1 MRKSLRLI
9 LLASIADAAAVYL
22 TRGFLPNSIP
32 TTLTFLVLPLGL
44 LAVMLYLDL
53 HLRARVPSP
62 VQLPGKQSTRS
73 LGHEVQLLT
82 KRIEVATNS
91 SADYYEKIV
100 LGRMK
105 ELMVEKASIE
115 TGVAVDDVRK
125 ILSDPRLARGFLRND
140 ALYNLLYTRSISR
153 GKDRR
158 NMLAKLTDL
167 IEDWKA

>member
-1 MRKSLRLI
+1 MRKTLRLI
-9 LLASIADAAAVYL
+9 LLASIAYAAAVYL
-22 TRGFLPNSIP
+22 TRGLLANSIP
-32 TTLTFLVLPLGL
+32 TTLTFLVFPLGL
-44 LAVMLYLDL
+44 LAILLYLDL
-53 HLRARVPSP
+53 HLRATVPSAT
-62 VQLPGKQSTRS
+62 QIHWKQSTRS

-82 KRIEVATNS
+82 KRIEVATHS
-91 SADYYEKIV
+91 SADYYERIV
-100 LGRMK
+100 LDRMK

-125 ILSDPRLARGFLRND
+125 ILSDPRLARGFLKND
-140 ALYNLLYTRSISR
+140 ALYILLYTRSISR